1 MRKELILESRIMKYG
16 RKLDFWILGSKWNSF
31 RNDII
36 FKNHCLRLRIFLI
49 ISTKGNR
56 FKLMVALREMK

>member
-1 MRKELILESRIMKYG
+1 MKYG

-31 RNDII
+31 RKDII